1 MTQNGFLVTVVMSAV
16 LMLVMPIAR
25 ATDPAFIWG
34 VNGHPLAS
42 YHGVTLE
49 EQVAALKALG
59 VHSYRVDLQSIEQ
72 LPRLKE
78 LVNLANSGGV
88 EVLPV
93 FTPKIDLNTATIDEV
108 YSTSKTL
115 AYETATMLRD
125 QIKVW
130 ELGNELENF
139 AIIQPCEMRDD
150 GTQYPCDWGPAG
162 GLYPLDYYGPRWDK
176 IAAVM
181 RGLDAGM
188 KQAGG
193 DYRTAMGTAGWG
205 HIGAFQRM
213 KQSGLEWDISVWH
226 LYGQDPEWAFK
237 ALAEYGK
244 PIWITEFNHP
254 KGSIESEPAQADGL
268 KQTMELIQRLRKLYP
283 IEAAHIY
290 ELMDETYWAPDFEAY
305 MGLIRLNSDGKN
317 GWRSGQPK
325 AAFKIVQDV
334 IRQDQGAESQSLG
347 SAR

>member
-1 MTQNGFLVTVVMSAV
+1 MAMWKPLLAAVVLSAIFAFTTPG
-16 LMLVMPIAR
+16 LR
-25 ATDPAFIWG
+25 ALEQGFIWG

-49 EQVAALKALG
+49 EQVTALKALG
-59 VHSYRVDLQSIEQ
+59 VRSYRVDVQTLDQ
-72 LPRLKE
+72 LPRLKK
-78 LVNLANSGGV
+78 LVDLAEASDV
-88 EVLPV
+88 EILPV
-93 FTPKIDLNTATIDEV
+93 FTPKLDLNAATAEEI

-115 AYETATMLRD
+115 AYETAALLGA
-125 QIKVW
+125 QVNIW

-150 GTQYPCDWGPAG
+150 GTQYPCEWGPAG
-162 GLYPLDYYGPRWDK
+162 GLYPLDYYGPRWEK
-176 IAAVM
+176 VAAVM

-193 DYRTAMGTAGWG
+193 KYRTAMGTAGWG

-213 KQSGLEWDISVWH
+213 KQSGINWDISVWH

-244 PIWITEFNHP
+244 PIWVTEFNHP
-254 KGSIESEPAQADGL
+254 KGSMESEAAQADGL
-268 KQTMELIQRLRKLYP
+268 KATMELLQRLRKLYP

-305 MGLIRLNSDGKN
+305 MGLVQLDSDGKN
-317 GWRSGQPK
+317 GWRVGKPK
-325 AAFKIVQDV
+325 AAFKVVQDI
-334 IRQDQGAESQSLG
+334 IRQDRVTENQSQ
-347 SAR
+347 